1 MALEKEKITGKLKE
15 EGIDE
20 KFGTGVSFETEEEL
34 NTWVDNIKTL
44 TVKPKAIEEYTAE
57 EIEAILNN
65 PQPTAKGLQ
74 SAMDKKLADAKKRL
88 EDKNKK
94 NDPPKAEIPD
104 ELKTEIEELKKLR
117 EDLKADKEE
126 REKSKKKESFN
137 ALFDKH
143 TKNLDADDKVYIG
156 AVLNTEST
164 EDDIK
169 KAVAD
174 YKASMA
180 KKGFKGYGSS
190 SDGKG
195 GEENEDKDME
205 ASIKRLLEKNKKE

>member
-15 EGIDE
+15 EGVDE
-20 KFGTGVSFETEEEL
+20 KFGEGVSFETEEEL

-74 SAMDKKLADAKKRL
+74 SAMDKKLAEAKKRL
-88 EDKNKK
+88 ENKITK
-94 NDPPKAEIPD
+94 DPPKTEIPD

-117 EDLKADKEE
+117 DDLKADKEE

-137 ALFDKH
+137 ALFDKY
-143 TKNLDADDKVYIG
+143 TKNLDADDKIYVG
-156 AVLNTEST
+156 AVLNIEST

-169 KAVAD
+169 KAVSD

-190 SDGKG
+190 SAVK
-195 GEENEDKDME
+195 GEEGNEDKDME
-205 ASIKRLLEKNKKE
+205 ASVKRLLEKNKKE